1 LSLIL
6 IFGLHIKFYVGSGPN
21 PVPECIMVPVP
32 LWQKVAVPSVPV
44 PAPVPQQSTLIVAM

>member
-1 LSLIL
+1 MSLIL